1 MRILLALFLP
11 LFSLFASWQEELC
24 QKLAEQRIPDWM
36 TAQIQEDLAPYRNGI
51 STKLLEETEASY
63 HAQCDSLFVRY
74 EISNRKVTAFAN
86 PATKKEDR
94 FEAVTKALQQLADC
108 IAIPD
113 QTLLVSL
120 HDSFDSPLNGP
131 LLVFGKNRET
141 AKTNILIPDF
151 EALRGHDKALQ
162 EVAQGVKDF
171 PWDKKIKKAF
181 WRGATTGG
189 SFTLSNYKMFPRTQ
203 LVSLSR
209 DNPHLIDAGFTGF
222 VQCENEK
229 VKKKLR
235 KFRGKYKSVHDH
247 LQYKYQVLVDGNT
260 CAYSRAIWQLFSNC
274 VIFKQ
279 ESPNIQW
286 YYGALQPYIH
296 YIPVAN
302 NLSDLVEK
310 ISWAQNH
317 DLEIFR
323 IMLRARDFALQNLQQ
338 SDTFLYLYLLL
349 TEMGRLAAPDNS
361 SQESATLSAVES

>member
-1 MRILLALFLP
+1 MRILFALFLP
-11 LFSLFASWQEELC
+11 LFSVFASWQEELC
-24 QKLAEQRIPDWM
+24 QKLAEQRIPEWM

-63 HAQCDSLFVRY
+63 RAQCDSLFVRY
-74 EISNRKVTAFAN
+74 EIVDRKVAAFADD
-86 PATKKEDR
+86 ATKKKDR
-94 FEAVTKALQQLADC
+94 FEIVTKALQQLADC
-108 IAIPD
+108 VAIPD
-113 QTLLVSL
+113 QTFLVSL

-151 EALRGHDKALQ
+151 EALLGHGKLLQ
-162 EVAQGVKDF
+162 KVDQGIKKF
-171 PWDKKIKKAF
+171 PWDKKVKKAF

-189 SFTLSNYKMFPRTQ
+189 IFTLANYKMFPRYQ
-203 LVSLSR
+203 LASLSKK
-209 DNPHLIDAGFTGF
+209 HSQLIDAAFTDI
-222 VQCENEK
+222 VQYENEA

-235 KFRGKYKSVHDH
+235 KFCGDYKSVYDH
-247 LQYKYQVLVDGNT
+247 LKYKYQVLVDGNT

-317 DLEIFR
+317 DREAFE
-323 IMLRARDFALQNLQQ
+323 IMLRAREFALQNLQQ

-349 TEMGRLAAPDNS
+349 TEMGKLAIPDNS